1 MGFRVHIMSE
11 FTLIFSIF
19 FCIDGTENKLNY
31 HVNLRSQLR
40 FDLKQPSILIRS
52 KEPEEST
59 ITIKVYAGDLR
70 YVSKWYKFKFRT
82 YVNLYS
88 SFVWLYRFDYSE

>member
-1 MGFRVHIMSE
+1 MVDSVITHTVPEESR
-11 FTLIFSIF
+11 FSNACQYSKTI
-19 FCIDGTENKLNY
+19 IDLASPYGTENKLNY

-59 ITIKVYAGDLR
+59 LTIKVYAGDLR
-70 YVSKWYKFKFRT
+70 YV
-82 YVNLYS
+82 
-88 SFVWLYRFDYSE
+88 